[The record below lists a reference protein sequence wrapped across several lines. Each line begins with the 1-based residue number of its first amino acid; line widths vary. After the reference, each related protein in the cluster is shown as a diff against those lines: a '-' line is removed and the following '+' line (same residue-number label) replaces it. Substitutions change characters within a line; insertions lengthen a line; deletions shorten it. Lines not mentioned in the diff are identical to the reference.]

1 MTYKETKKTGE
12 EMNLEKAYKNWK
24 ENNTDEAAWM
34 ENKKKMKPRTIQL
47 WQRKLWAW
55 ESRKK
60 RSEDET

>member
-1 MTYKETKKTGE
+1 
-12 EMNLEKAYKNWK
+12 MNLEKAYKNWK

-34 ENKKKMKPRTIQL
+34 ENKKKMKPRSIQL
-47 WQRKLWAW
+47 WQRKLRAW